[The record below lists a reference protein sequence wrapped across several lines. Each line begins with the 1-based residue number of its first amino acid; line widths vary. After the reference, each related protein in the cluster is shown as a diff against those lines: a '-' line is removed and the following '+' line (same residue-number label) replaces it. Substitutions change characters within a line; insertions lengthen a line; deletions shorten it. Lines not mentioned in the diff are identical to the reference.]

1 MLGKRTRKRLGIH
14 IHQERRQ
21 QVLIDMGLL
30 IRDGEIITPDARCKA
45 EIYVEDQT
53 ITTIGRDLSVPPGTE
68 IIDATGK
75 WIFPGFIDPHVHI
88 YMPFM
93 ATFAKD
99 THETASIA
107 ALLGGTT
114 TFIEMCSPSRIEDTL
129 AGYNLWKKKAE
140 GRSACDYAFHM
151 TVSRFDHNTEAQLRE
166 IVRDGTTSFKIF
178 LSYKNFFGV
187 DDSELYQTLT
197 LAKELGVI
205 VAAHCENAELVSRLQ
220 QTLLA
225 EDKTGPE
232 WHEPSRPESVEAEGT
247 ARFATFLENT
257 GATGYVVHLSCV
269 PALKAAVNAK
279 ARGVRLSIES
289 VLPHLLLDKTSAER
303 AGLEGMQYVM
313 SPPLRDR
320 RNQPALWSALASG
333 LIDTVG
339 TDHCPFDNEQKL
351 LGRNA
356 FTQIPNGIPGIEER
370 VALVYTYGINRGRMD
385 IHRFVD
391 ALSTRPAKLFGLF
404 PRKGTIAVG
413 SDADLVIFDPTYR
426 GVISAR
432 TQHIN
437 NDYSGY
443 EGFAVEG
450 RPAVV
455 TVRGKIQ
462 VRDGNFVGEK
472 GRGQLLRREPN
483 IDWRSN

>member
-1 MLGKRTRKRLGIH
+1 
-14 IHQERRQ
+14 
-21 QVLIDMGLL
+21 MGLL
-30 IRDGEIITPDARCKA
+30 IREGEIVTPDARYKA

-53 ITTIGRDLSVPPGTE
+53 VTRIGTNLPVPPGTE

-88 YMPFM
+88 YLPFM

-99 THETASIA
+99 THETASVA
-107 ALLGGTT
+107 ALIGGTT
-114 TFIEMCSPSRIEDTL
+114 TFIEMCCPSRTEDPL
-129 AGYNLWKKKAE
+129 AGYGLWKEKAQ
-140 GRSACDYAFHM
+140 GRSACDYSFHM
-151 TVSRFDHNTEAQLRE
+151 TVSRFDQNTEEQLRE

-187 DDSELYQTLT
+187 DDGEMYQTLT

-205 VAAHCENAELVSRLQ
+205 VAAHCENAELVGRLQ
-220 QTLLA
+220 QALLA
-225 EDKTGPE
+225 EGKTGPE

-257 GATGYVVHLSCV
+257 GATGYVVHLSCL
-269 PALKAAVNAK
+269 PALKVAIDAK
-279 ARGVRLSIES
+279 ARGVKLSIES
-289 VLPHLLLDKTSAER
+289 VVPHFLLDKTFAER
-303 AGLEGMQYVM
+303 PGLEGMQYVM
-313 SPPLRDR
+313 SPPLRAK
-320 RNQPALWSALASG
+320 RNQGALWSALGAG

-351 LGRNA
+351 LGRDA
-356 FTQIPNGIPGIEER
+356 FTLIPNGIPGLEER
-370 VALVYTYGINRGRMD
+370 VSLMYTYGVNRGRMD

-391 ALSTRPAKLFGLF
+391 ALSTRPAKQFGLF

-413 SDADLVIFDPTYR
+413 SDADLVVFDPTYR

-432 TQHIN
+432 SQHIN
-437 NDYSGY
+437 CDYSGF

-450 RPAVV
+450 RPSVV

-462 VRDGNFVGEK
+462 VRDGQFVGEK
-472 GRGQLLRREPN
+472 DRGQLLRREPMVSLEEQLTC
-483 IDWRSN
+483 RRT